1 MNRSKLTRLFA
12 GFTAALLTAGTL
24 SLGVFAV
31 PAQEDTQ
38 IRIFHTNDVHSR
50 YDASVN
56 DDGTLSGFG
65 YARMK
70 TLVDTYSQGV
80 DKTLVFDAG
89 DTFHGQ
95 PFATLNRGLSIAQL
109 MDVVGYDA
117 VVAGNHDFNY
127 GASRTPTLARYA
139 GATLLGA
146 NVLNKDTGTVLKG
159 FTANK
164 MYRVGDVKIGV
175 FGLSTPETA
184 YKTNPLNVKQ
194 VKFADP
200 VSTAKK
206 QVQAL
211 EERGADVIICIAHL
225 GIDQESGTAV
235 STNVAA
241 KVDGI
246 DLIIDGHSHSTPNEY
261 QPVNGTVIVSCG
273 EYMAYLGMVDITV
286 APDGT
291 VTVESNP
298 LKASDYTADEIAP
311 DAAVQAKI
319 DAIKKGQESKL
330 GQVVATTPVA
340 LDGER
345 AHVRT
350 GETNLS
356 RLITSAML
364 AETGADVALTNG
376 GGIRAS
382 IDQGPITVGEVQ
394 NVLPFGNYIV
404 TIKLTGKDLRAAVEH
419 GLPGYQADGT
429 LEQLGRMSQFAGME
443 VSYDPARPQ
452 GSRILSITVNG
463 KPLSETQTYLVATN
477 DFMSVG
483 GDDYTMLN
491 KPVVNEF
498 CALDEAVI
506 NYLNDSGSEA
516 LEQAEEAV
524 RLAAA

>member
-311 DAAVQAKI
+311 DAAVQAKSMRS
-319 DAIKKGQESKL
+319 KKARKASLARWSQPRLSL
-330 GQVVATTPVA
+330 WTASAPMYVPV
-340 LDGER
+340 
-345 AHVRT
+345 
-350 GETNLS
+350 
-356 RLITSAML
+356 
-364 AETGADVALTNG
+364 
-376 GGIRAS
+376 
-382 IDQGPITVGEVQ
+382 
-394 NVLPFGNYIV
+394 
-404 TIKLTGKDLRAAVEH
+404 
-419 GLPGYQADGT
+419 
-429 LEQLGRMSQFAGME
+429 
-443 VSYDPARPQ
+443 
-452 GSRILSITVNG
+452 
-463 KPLSETQTYLVATN
+463 KPT
-477 DFMSVG
+477 F
-483 GDDYTMLN
+483 
-491 KPVVNEF
+491 PV
-498 CALDEAVI
+498 
-506 NYLNDSGSEA
+506 
-516 LEQAEEAV
+516 
-524 RLAAA
+524 

>member
-1 MNRSKLTRLFA
+1 M
-12 GFTAALLTAGTL
+12 
-24 SLGVFAV
+24 
-31 PAQEDTQ
+31 
-38 IRIFHTNDVHSR
+38 
-50 YDASVN
+50 
-56 DDGTLSGFG
+56 
-65 YARMK
+65 
-70 TLVDTYSQGV
+70 

-330 GQVVATTPVA
+330 GWTASAPMYVPV
-340 LDGER
+340 
-345 AHVRT
+345 
-350 GETNLS
+350 
-356 RLITSAML
+356 
-364 AETGADVALTNG
+364 
-376 GGIRAS
+376 
-382 IDQGPITVGEVQ
+382 
-394 NVLPFGNYIV
+394 
-404 TIKLTGKDLRAAVEH
+404 
-419 GLPGYQADGT
+419 
-429 LEQLGRMSQFAGME
+429 
-443 VSYDPARPQ
+443 
-452 GSRILSITVNG
+452 
-463 KPLSETQTYLVATN
+463 KPT
-477 DFMSVG
+477 F
-483 GDDYTMLN
+483 
-491 KPVVNEF
+491 PV
-498 CALDEAVI
+498 
-506 NYLNDSGSEA
+506 
-516 LEQAEEAV
+516 
-524 RLAAA
+524 